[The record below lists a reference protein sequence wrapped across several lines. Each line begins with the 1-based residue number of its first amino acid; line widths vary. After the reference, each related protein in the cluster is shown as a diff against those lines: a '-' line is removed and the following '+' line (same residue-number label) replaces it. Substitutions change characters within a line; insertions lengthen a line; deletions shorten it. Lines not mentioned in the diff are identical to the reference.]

1 METKQTNKPQGDLI
15 LQKKWAEIK
24 QVGKE
29 EQENCI
35 RLYCDQ
41 YPNGFNLQIRTFK
54 PTNKFGEGVKRQ
66 MVASVGITL
75 QELKQLV
82 EYAEKESKKYD

>member
-1 METKQTNKPQGDLI
+1 MSNDLWIKKQF
-15 LQKKWAEIK
+15 AEIK

-35 RLYCDQ
+35 RLYCSQ
-41 YPNGFNLQIRTFK
+41 FPNGFTLQIRTFK
-54 PTNKFGEGVKRQ
+54 PIDEYQKGVKRP
-66 MVASVGITL
+66 MMASVNITL

-82 EYAEKESKKYD
+82 EYAEKEKSKY